1 MLDSVALF
9 QRSHR
14 KYIRCFTYLQGFLTD
29 SGDVNLDRVQVIM
42 SDLGDAEDEI
52 FKKRQQNEL
61 AFKQR
66 EKDKKRRNEII
77 SNFKPKWIPTGQ
89 FAPTVREIS
98 VFFLLLLCLR
108 NCQRNRASVIVESVL
123 FL

>member
-1 MLDSVALF
+1 M
-9 QRSHR
+9 
-14 KYIRCFTYLQGFLTD
+14 
-29 SGDVNLDRVQVIM
+29 DRVQLIM

-52 FKKRQQNEL
+52 FKKRQENEL

-89 FAPTVREIS
+89 FAPNVSSIYCIILYTIILRE
-98 VFFLLLLCLR
+98 
-108 NCQRNRASVIVESVL
+108 QRQL
-123 FL
+123 Y

>member
-1 MLDSVALF
+1 M
-9 QRSHR
+9 
-14 KYIRCFTYLQGFLTD
+14 QGFLTD
-29 SGDVNLDRVQVIM
+29 SGDVNLDRVQLIM

-89 FAPTVREIS
+89 FAPNVSFDLIILILCTFIVYNIS
-98 VFFLLLLCLR
+98 SRVYSSFNLENVSSHSFFKSSKC
-108 NCQRNRASVIVESVL
+108 AIY
-123 FL
+123 